1 MVRVF
6 VGDDDGGERM
16 RIVPR
21 SLHAFEG
28 FAAGNSRIDQ
38 NARRRTLHNRAV
50 SPAATG
56 QHRNRHTHGRRI
68 LPRAVKTEVTFWTA
82 GTFGWGS
89 CQLSAL
95 SSQLSA
101 ISARLTLS
109 VWRFGS
115 GERKLARL
123 PAVEGW
129 DWFSRELTTDSSK
142 AFLQNHPLIAHSP
155 GDVFA

>member
-21 SLHAFEG
+21 RLHAFEG

-68 LPRAVKTEVTFWTA
+68 LPRAVKTEVTFGTA

-89 CQLSAL
+89 CQLSAI
-95 SSQLSA
+95 SYQLSA
-101 ISARLTLS
+101 ISTAPLDT
-109 VWRFGS
+109 
-115 GERKLARL
+115 KDLA
-123 PAVEGW
+123 P
-129 DWFSRELTTDSSK
+129 
-142 AFLQNHPLIAHSP
+142 
-155 GDVFA
+155 

>member
-28 FAAGNSRIDQ
+28 FAAGNSRIHQ
-38 NARRRTLHNRAV
+38 NARRRAVHNRAV

-95 SSQLSA
+95 SYQGSFDPKRLA
-101 ISARLTLS
+101 LRFRRAKAGAVARCRGLGL
-109 VWRFGS
+109 V
-115 GERKLARL
+115 
-123 PAVEGW
+123 
-129 DWFSRELTTDSSK
+129 
-142 AFLQNHPLIAHSP
+142 
-155 GDVFA
+155 